1 MGRLPFEYLLRKELV
16 RKDSRTDPNFGCK
29 PKDRSVE
36 ELISY
41 GIVNIDKPPGP
52 TSHQVSAYLQDI
64 LGIDKGGHSG
74 TLDPNVTGVLP
85 TALCKG
91 TRIVQTL
98 LTAGKEYIAL
108 MHLHKEVKEKK
119 VKQIMKSFVGKI
131 IQKPPVKSAVKRV
144 ERERE
149 IYYMEFMEMDGQDVL
164 FRVGCEAG
172 TYIRK
177 LIYDMGNKLKVGAH
191 MAELRR
197 TKAGPFDESTLFTL
211 QDLADAYH
219 YYKSEGNE
227 KYIRKVVQPMENGV
241 EHLAKVWVV
250 DSSVSSLTH
259 GSDLKVPGIAKVH
272 DQIEKGDR
280 VGVFSL
286 KNELICLGVAKMKTK
301 DMLKDKGVAIK
312 TEKVFMADDRYEIKT

>member
-1 MGRLPFEYLLRKELV
+1 MGKLPFEYILRKELV
-16 RKDSRTDPNFGCK
+16 RKDSMTDPNLGCD
-29 PKDRSVE
+29 PSERSVE

-52 TSHQVSAYLQDI
+52 TSHQVSAYLQKI

-85 TALCKG
+85 VALSKG

-108 MHLHKEVKEKK
+108 MHLHKDVKEKK
-119 VKQIMKSFVGKI
+119 VKQVMKSFVGKI

-177 LIYDMGNKLKVGAH
+177 LIYDMGKKLKVGAH

-211 QDLADAYH
+211 HDLADACH
-219 YYKSEGNE
+219 YYKSDKNE
-227 KYIRKVVQPMENGV
+227 KYIRKVIQPMENGV
-241 EHLAKVWVV
+241 GHLAKVWVV
-250 DSSVSSLTH
+250 DSSVNSLCH

-286 KNELICLGVAKMKTK
+286 KNELICLGTAKMKTK
-301 DMLKDKGVAIK
+301 DMLKDKGVAVK
-312 TEKVFMADDRYEIKT
+312 TEKVFMADDRYKIRT